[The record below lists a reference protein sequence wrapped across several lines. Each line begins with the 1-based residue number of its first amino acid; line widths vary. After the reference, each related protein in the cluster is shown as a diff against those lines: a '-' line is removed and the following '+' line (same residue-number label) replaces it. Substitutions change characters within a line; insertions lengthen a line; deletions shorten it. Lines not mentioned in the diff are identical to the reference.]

1 MFEILNDGANLSR
14 ILTGL
19 GITIKIAFISIF
31 FSMIFGI
38 IFGVLMVS
46 KNIILSLFFRFYLEF
61 IRIMPPIVLL
71 FLVFF
76 GLPQISS
83 ISLDSTTSAIIVFVL
98 WGSIEM
104 ADLVRGA
111 ILSLPKHQVESSLA
125 LGMSPLMISRYII
138 LPQVFIRLLPL
149 AINLSS
155 RIIKTTSIAPLIGVV
170 EVLKTGQQIIEYSI
184 LKIPDA
190 PFWIYGLIFIL
201 YFIICYPLSWLSSY
215 LEKKYQY

>member
-1 MFEILNDGANLSR
+1 MFEILSDGQNLSR
-14 ILTGL
+14 ILNGL
-19 GITIKIAFISIF
+19 LVTIKIAFISIF

-38 IFGVLMVS
+38 IFGVIMTS
-46 KNIILSLFFRFYLEF
+46 KNIIIQLFFRIFLE
-61 IRIMPPIVLL
+61 IVRIMPLLVLL

-76 GLPQISS
+76 GLPQISN
-83 ISLDSTTSAIIVFVL
+83 ISLDSTTSAIIVFIF

-111 ILSLPKHQVESSLA
+111 ILSLPKHQIESSLS
-125 LGMSPLMISRYII
+125 LGMHPMMMIRYVI
-138 LPQVFIRLLPL
+138 LPQVIARLLPL

-170 EVLKTGQQIIEYSI
+170 ELLKTGQQIIEYSI

-190 PFWIYGLIFIL
+190 PFWIYGIIFIL
-201 YFIICYPLSWLSSY
+201 YFIVCYPLSLFSSY
-215 LEKKYQY
+215 LEKKYKY

>member
-1 MFEILNDGANLSR
+1 MFEILSDGQNLNR
-14 ILTGL
+14 ILAGL
-19 GITIKIAFISIF
+19 GVTIEIAFVSIF
-31 FSMIFGI
+31 FSMIFGVV
-38 IFGVLMVS
+38 FGVLMVS
-46 KNIILSLFFRFYLEF
+46 KNIFISMFFRFYLEF
-61 IRIMPPIVLL
+61 IRIMPPLVLL

-76 GLPQISS
+76 GLPQISE
-83 ISLDSTTSAIIVFVL
+83 ISLDSTTSAMIIFVL

-111 ILSLPKHQVESSLA
+111 ILSLPKHQIESSLS
-125 LGMSPLMISRYII
+125 LGMNSLIISRYII

-149 AINLSS
+149 VLNLSS

-190 PFWIYGLIFIL
+190 PFWIYGLIFVL
-201 YFIICYPLSWLSSY
+201 YFAICYPLSFLGSY
-215 LEKKYQY
+215 LEKKYKY

>member
-1 MFEILNDGANLSR
+1 MFEILSDGQNLNR
-14 ILTGL
+14 ILSGL
-19 GITIKIAFISIF
+19 LVTIKIAFISIV

-38 IFGVLMVS
+38 IFGVIMAS
-46 KNIILSLFFRFYLEF
+46 KNIVIRIIFRSYLEF
-61 IRIMPPIVLL
+61 IRIMPPLVLL

-76 GLPQISS
+76 GLPQISN
-83 ISLDSTTSAIIVFVL
+83 ISLDSTTSAIIVFVF

-125 LGMSPLMISRYII
+125 LGMNPLMISRYII
-138 LPQVFIRLLPL
+138 LPQVIARLLPL

-155 RIIKTTSIAPLIGVV
+155 RIIKTTSLAPLIGVV

-190 PFWIYGLIFIL
+190 PFWIYGIIFIL
-201 YFIICYPLSWLSSY
+201 YFIACYPLSLLSSY
-215 LEKKYQY
+215 LERKYRY

>member
-1 MFEILNDGANLSR
+1 MFEILSDGQNLSR
-14 ILTGL
+14 ILNGL
-19 GITIKIAFISIF
+19 LVTIKIAFISIF

-38 IFGVLMVS
+38 IFGVIMTS
-46 KNIILSLFFRFYLEF
+46 KNIIIQLFFRIYLE
-61 IRIMPPIVLL
+61 IVRIMPLLVLL

-76 GLPQISS
+76 GFPQISN
-83 ISLDSTTSAIIVFVL
+83 ISLDSTTSAIIVFIF

-111 ILSLPKHQVESSLA
+111 ILSLPKHQIESSLS
-125 LGMSPLMISRYII
+125 LGMHPMMMIRYVI
-138 LPQVFIRLLPL
+138 LPQVIARLLPL

-170 EVLKTGQQIIEYSI
+170 ELLKTGQQIIEYSI

-190 PFWIYGLIFIL
+190 PFWIYGIIFIL
-201 YFIICYPLSWLSSY
+201 YFIVCYPLSLFSSY
-215 LEKKYQY
+215 LEKKYKY

>member
-1 MFEILNDGANLSR
+1 MFDILSDGANLSR

-19 GITIKIAFISIF
+19 VVTIKIAFVSIF
-31 FSMIFGI
+31 FSMIFGV

-46 KNIILSLFFRFYLEF
+46 KNIIIRAFFRFYLEV
-61 IRIMPPIVLL
+61 IRIMPPLVLL

-76 GLPQISS
+76 GLPQVSN

-125 LGMSPLMISRYII
+125 LGMSSLMVSKYII
-138 LPQVFIRLLPL
+138 CLLY
-149 AINLSS
+149 
-155 RIIKTTSIAPLIGVV
+155 TSPCPRD
-170 EVLKTGQQIIEYSI
+170 EQ
-184 LKIPDA
+184 
-190 PFWIYGLIFIL
+190 
-201 YFIICYPLSWLSSY
+201 
-215 LEKKYQY
+215 

>member
-1 MFEILNDGANLSR
+1 MFEILNDGQNLSR

-19 GITIKIAFISIF
+19 GVTIKIAFISIF

-104 ADLVRGA
+104 ADLVRGV

-190 PFWIYGLIFIL
+190 PFLIYGLIFIL